1 MSDVKPL
8 KSHQPWKIYCFESSL
23 KYVGNREAKATALT
37 ISLGY
42 ETIKEWYYLV
52 KNQEPYTEDLLSKYS
67 QCKICFET

>member
-8 KSHQPWKIYCFESSL
+8 KSYQPWKIYCVESSHE
-23 KYVGNREAKATALT
+23 YVRKREAKAPALT

-52 KNQEPYTEDLLSKYS
+52 KNQGAT
-67 QCKICFET
+67 